1 VLPGK
6 TYAVDDILRIAWDRK
21 WLISLPAVVIA
32 TAVVM
37 YARTLPDQYRS
48 ETTILIVPQRVP
60 ESYVRATVTSRIED
74 RLPSLRQQ
82 ILSRDRLERTIV
94 DFDLYPEER
103 ATVPMEALV
112 GRMRDAI
119 NVNLARGDAFSVSY
133 VSTDPRAAMLVAER
147 LASQFIEENVREREV
162 LAEGTNQFLET
173 QLVEARGRLE
183 DHEQKLAEYRRRYS
197 GELPSQLD
205 SNLQILNSL
214 NVQAQNLSND
224 IERDRDRRL
233 VLERSVLELR
243 EPDAAAPGPARPSVV
258 PAAPTSIEER
268 LESARASLAD
278 LRTRLTS
285 EHPDISVA
293 RRLVADL
300 ERQAAAE
307 RSGVRTVASTEGTP
321 PPVSAAS
328 SARDRRLHD
337 LLLERENLDRQIARK
352 QQEEARIRAE
362 VTTYQARVEATPA
375 RESELIALTRDY
387 ETLQNIYTN
396 LLSKREDSAVAANL
410 EKRQVG
416 EQFKVLDPARVPQT
430 PFSPN
435 RVQLNLMGLIAGLGF
450 GLGLAGLLEFRD
462 STLKSEDDIRRCLS
476 LPVLAA
482 IPVLGGRASAEPPHK
497 SAALGAFRLTRW
509 LIRGDARES

>member
-6 TYAVDDILRIAWDRK
+6 SYSVEDIIRIAWDRK
-21 WLISLPAVVIA
+21 WLISVPAVVIA

-37 YARTLPDQYRS
+37 FARTLPDQYRS

-94 DFDLYPEER
+94 DFNLYSQER

-112 GRMRDAI
+112 ERMRNAI
-119 NVNLARGDAFSVSY
+119 NVNFVRGDAFSVSY
-133 VSTDPRAAMLVAER
+133 VSTEPRAAMLVAER

-162 LAEGTNQFLET
+162 LAEGTNEFLET

-214 NVQAQNLSND
+214 NLQAQGLAND

-233 VLERSVLELR
+233 VLERTLADAGALVPTAAVVRTSG
-243 EPDAAAPGPARPSVV
+243 PDAAT
-258 PAAPTSIEER
+258 TSAEDR
-268 LESARASLAD
+268 LEAARANLAA
-278 LRTRLTS
+278 LRTRLTA
-285 EHPDISVA
+285 EHPDIGAA

-300 ERQAAAE
+300 EKQAAGVSRPTASDSAVPVPSGNPVRERRLQELLAE
-307 RSGVRTVASTEGTP
+307 R
-321 PPVSAAS
+321 
-328 SARDRRLHD
+328 D
-337 LLLERENLDRQIARK
+337 NLDRQIARK
-352 QQEEARIRAE
+352 QQEETRIRTEIAG
-362 VTTYQARVEATPA
+362 YQARVESTPA

-387 ETLQNIYTN
+387 ETLQNIYTS

-410 EKRQVG
+410 ERRQIG
-416 EQFKVLDPARVPQT
+416 EQFKVLDPARVPQV

-435 RVQLNLMGLIAGLGF
+435 RVQLNLMGLMAGLGF

-462 STLKSEDDIRRCLS
+462 ATLKTEEDVRTCLA

-482 IPVLGGRASAEPPHK
+482 IPVLSETHGTTPRHK
-497 SAALGAFRLTRW
+497 TAALGAFRLTRW

>member
-1 VLPGK
+1 MLPGK
-6 TYAVDDILRIAWDRK
+6 TYGIEDILRIAWDRK

-32 TAVVM
+32 AAAVM
-37 YARTLPDQYRS
+37 FTRTLPDQYRS

-60 ESYVRATVTSRIED
+60 ESYVRATVTSQIED

-94 DFDLYPEER
+94 DFNLYPEER

-112 GRMRDAI
+112 GRMRSAI
-119 NVNLARGDAFSVSY
+119 NVNIVRGDAFSVSY
-133 VSTDPRAAMLVAER
+133 ISTEPRSAMLVAER
-147 LASQFIEENVREREV
+147 LASQFIEENVREREA
-162 LAEGTNQFLET
+162 LAEGTNAFLET
-173 QLVEARGRLE
+173 QLVEARERLE

-205 SNLQILNSL
+205 SNLQILNNL
-214 NVQAQNLSND
+214 NLRTQNLGND

-233 VLERSVLELR
+233 VLERSVLDLR
-243 EPDAAAPGPARPSVV
+243 EIAPA
-258 PAAPTSIEER
+258 PAAVTRAAVPVATAASSVEER
-268 LESARASLAD
+268 LAAARAALTD

-285 EHPDISVA
+285 EHPDIAAA

-300 ERQAAAE
+300 EKQAAIAAGAAPPAP
-307 RSGVRTVASTEGTP
+307 GVEVVAP
-321 PPVSAAS
+321 PPSAAS
-328 SARDRRLHD
+328 IARERRLEE
-337 LLLERENLDRQIARK
+337 LLAERDNLDRQIARK
-352 QQEEARIRAE
+352 QEEEARLRTEIAS
-362 VTTYQARVEATPA
+362 YQARVEATPT

-387 ETLQNIYTN
+387 ETLQNIYTS

-410 EKRQVG
+410 ERRQIG

-435 RVQLNLMGLIAGLGF
+435 RLQLNLMGLLAGLGF

-462 STLKSEDDIRRCLS
+462 ATLKTEDDVRRCLA

-482 IPVLGGRASAEPPHK
+482 IPVLAEGPTVPRHK
-497 SAALGAFRLTRW
+497 TAALGAFRLTRW
-509 LIRGDARES
+509 LVGGNAHES